1 MAGLRAR
8 PPASLADL
16 PVIGV
21 TDLGRGGGAG
31 ASLGRGGG
39 VGASTAAGA
48 GGLPPSDVLTYHLS
62 GARVVI
68 RPSGTEP
75 KLKAYLEVT
84 EPTGGR
90 SLADAR
96 AAANARLAP
105 LRDAVAILVRSAEA
119 GAGAESAS

>member
-1 MAGLRAR
+1 GAG
-8 PPASLADL
+8 
-16 PVIGV
+16 GGG
-21 TDLGRGGGAG
+21 GRGGGVGAG
-31 ASLGRGGG
+31 LGRGGG

-96 AAANARLAP
+96 AAADARLGP
-105 LRDAVAILVRSAEA
+105 LRDAVADLVRSAGST
-119 GAGAESAS
+119 GASESAGQAPGQP